1 VPLIRDPGATGLVER
16 AAVLEVA
23 ARTPVASRW
32 TAIAGATVLGGL
44 AGLGTLPAEL
54 ALLVALL
61 GWPGARAA
69 PVEGGTADE
78 GPPAGWCRCP

>member
-1 VPLIRDPGATGLVER
+1 VIPDPGATGLVER

-23 ARTPVASRW
+23 ARTPAALRW
-32 TAIAGATVLGGL
+32 TTIAGAAVLGGI

-69 PVEGGTADE
+69 PIEGGTADE
-78 GPPAGWCRCP
+78 GAPAPGWCRCP